1 MYKNGDRMMAWIAKI
16 EEIRSIPNADA
27 ICCYRVGGW
36 WVVDKKEAYKVGD
49 LCVYA
54 SIDSWI
60 PHELAP
66 FLSKGSEPR
75 EYNGIKG
82 ERLRTVKLRGQISQ
96 GLLLPLESTCANIDS
111 LLFEGLDVS
120 APLNIQKWEVP
131 VPIQMAGQMKG
142 FFPSFIPKTDQERVQ
157 NLVDEIKEHSGRFF
171 EITEK
176 LEGSSMTCYLY
187 NGEFGV
193 CSRNVDLKREEENSF
208 WKVAIEQ
215 NIEEKMRSLGDN
227 FAIQG
232 ELIGPGVQGNIYKL
246 SKLDYQIFDV
256 YDIADGEYKYPE
268 ERYAIVNFLGLTHV
282 PVINKA
288 VVLNHKVDEI
298 LGFAEGKSVLNVQQE
313 REGIV
318 YKSLNKHVSKNFTFK
333 AISNKY
339 LMKQS

>member
-1 MYKNGDRMMAWIAKI
+1 MRQMATIRKI
-16 EEIRSIPNADA
+16 NDIRPIENADSIEVA
-27 ICCYRVGGW
+27 IVGGW
-36 WVVDKKEAYKVGD
+36 KVVIKKGDFAVGD
-49 LCVYA
+49 LAVYVE
-54 SIDSWI
+54 IDAWV
-60 PHELAP
+60 PTELAP
-66 FLSKGSEPR
+66 FLSRNKEPR

-82 ERLRTVKLRGQISQ
+82 ERIRTVKLRGQISQ

-120 APLNIQKWEVP
+120 APLNIQKWEAP

-157 NLVDEIKEHSGRFF
+157 NLVDEIKEHSGCFF

-193 CSRNVDLKREEENSF
+193 CSRNVDLKREEENCF
-208 WKVAIEQ
+208 WKVVIEQ

-232 ELIGPGVQGNIYKL
+232 ELIGPGIQGNIYKL

-256 YDIADGEYKYPE
+256 YDIAHGAYKNPS
-268 ERYAIVNFLGLTHV
+268 ERYRIVESIGLTHV
-282 PVINKA
+282 PVLNKS
-288 VVLNHKVDEI
+288 VVLNQSVDDI
-298 LGFAEGKSVLNVQQE
+298 LGYAEGKSVLNVQQE

-318 YKSLNKHVSKNFTFK
+318 YKALNNTVSENFTFK
-333 AISNKY
+333 AISNRY
-339 LMKQS
+339 LMKQA